1 MSHDGGAVQGRSRV
15 SVNINFVN
23 YISLLFWKL
32 EICINILPS
41 VSVYVWYA
49 SVNLTIFLT
58 ALSLSLSGLQPIP
71 RSRLEI
77 FEQACAVDSVTK
89 KCAGKISGC
98 RRALLGIMGTT
109 LRTLC
114 ACQGSDMQQLYK
126 CLGWQRLLWL
136 NPCVGELRVFF
147 FFLVS
152 WFHCITHSND
162 ISVSKQLNLKRT
174 STWNG

>member
-1 MSHDGGAVQGRSRV
+1 MCAR
-15 SVNINFVN
+15 
-23 YISLLFWKL
+23 
-32 EICINILPS
+32 CI
-41 VSVYVWYA
+41 
-49 SVNLTIFLT
+49 NLTI
-58 ALSLSLSGLQPIP
+58 SHHSQPSILL

-136 NPCVGELRVFF
+136 NPCVGEFCALASKCVISP
-147 FFLVS
+147 L
-152 WFHCITHSND
+152 HNPLITQIRL
-162 ISVSKQLNLKRT
+162 ISYPPRIGFTNLLFSKQLNLKKT
-174 STWNG
+174 SM